1 MNSMSNSKRRL
12 PFTQVDVF
20 TSVPLEGNQLAVFAD
35 GSSLS
40 DAEMQ
45 AIAKE
50 TNLSETTFI
59 LPRDAATERERGVRV
74 RIFTT
79 NEELPFAGHP
89 TLGTAMVLR
98 NDAQRGNGKADEI
111 ALDLN
116 VGRIPVRFSIRDGL
130 PFGLMTQRDPEFKNK
145 HSREDVARASGL
157 SINDIADD
165 VPIQTVSTGNAFA
178 IVPLKSLAAL
188 QNLSPTW
195 SNMKAYLDKSDAK
208 FFYFVSREALNPE
221 AKLQSRMIFYNG
233 EDPATGSAAGPCA
246 AWAVQ
251 YGVVPADEQVLMEQ
265 GVEMKRRSRI
275 FFSAGRSGDRIVN
288 VRVGGHATE
297 VARGE
302 FIL

>member
-1 MNSMSNSKRRL
+1 MSNSKRRL
-12 PFTQVDVF
+12 SFVQMDVF

-35 GSSLS
+35 GRSLS

-74 RIFTT
+74 RIFTV

-98 NDAQRGNGKADEI
+98 GNDGAEEV

-116 VGRIPVRFSIRDGL
+116 VGRIPVRFSTRDGL
-130 PFGLMTQRDPEFKNK
+130 PFGVMTQRDPEFGKT
-145 HSREDVARASGL
+145 HSREDVARAAGL
-157 SINDIADD
+157 KIDEIADD
-165 VPIQTVSTGNAFA
+165 LPIQTVSTGNAFA
-178 IVPLKSLAAL
+178 IVPLKSLAVL
-188 QNLSPTW
+188 QNLAPNW
-195 SNMKAYLDKSDAK
+195 ANMKAYLDKSDAK
-208 FFYFVSREALNPE
+208 FLYFVSRETVNPE
-221 AKLQSRMIFYNG
+221 ARLQSRMIFYNG

-246 AWAVQ
+246 AWAVRN
-251 YGVVPADEQVLMEQ
+251 GVVPADEQVLMEQ

-275 FFSAGRSGDRIVN
+275 FFSAGRDGDRIVN
-288 VRVGGHATE
+288 VRVGGHAVE
-297 VARGE
+297 VIRGE
-302 FIL
+302 FFL